1 MVFPNVFWWFLWG
14 LFDVFVQL
22 ELWFKYENNSGSWSS
37 LRWTKGAM
45 WLWFCPFQGA
55 GSNAAQLQWQSGEQP
70 PTAPDTVHCWRVAA
84 KKSFLEP
91 VFDIIWSYLVWL
103 VGWLVGGFKK
113 KIERH
118 QGSSWQKRLNIAK
131 PPLWH
136 QAFQTGGLWQRLHQR
151 LRNIPGLKVC
161 SQQHILLIK
170 HSNEK
175 DLFKHLRTRPNVRPC
190 PQILRQYN
198 VMFLSPKDERKHWL
212 YAVILTLCLQDWGFR
227 VYNLMV
233 LGFRL

>member
-1 MVFPNVFWWFLWG
+1 MRTIQDHEAPCVEPLSRCWIQWIQCCSVAVAVWRTT
-14 LFDVFVQL
+14 
-22 ELWFKYENNSGSWSS
+22 NSAWYS
-37 LRWTKGAM
+37 
-45 WLWFCPFQGA
+45 
-55 GSNAAQLQWQSGEQP
+55 
-70 PTAPDTVHCWRVAA
+70 DHCWRVAA

-103 VGWLVGGFKK
+103 VGWLVVSRK

-136 QAFQTGGLWQRLHQR
+136 QAFQTGGLWQRLRQR

-190 PQILRQYN
+190 PPN
-198 VMFLSPKDERKHWL
+198 
-212 YAVILTLCLQDWGFR
+212 LTPIQCYVFVTKGWTETLVVRSDFDF
-227 VYNLMV
+227 V
-233 LGFRL
+233 LAGLGV

>member
-1 MVFPNVFWWFLWG
+1 MKLPALNQRGYVALVLPLSRCWIQCCSVAVAVWRTAT
-14 LFDVFVQL
+14 
-22 ELWFKYENNSGSWSS
+22 NSAWYSS
-37 LRWTKGAM
+37 LLKGCCKDV
-45 WLWFCPFQGA
+45 LLGA
-55 GSNAAQLQWQSGEQP
+55 
-70 PTAPDTVHCWRVAA
+70 
-84 KKSFLEP
+84 
-91 VFDIIWSYLVWL
+91 IIWYHLVIFGL

-170 HSNEK
+170 QSNEK
-175 DLFKHLRTRPNVRPC
+175 TSLNIFAPDQTFAHA